1 VNKLEN
7 YLMKLTGYKNKT
19 EFLKETNGD
28 TSHTTTNAY
37 DLNRLG
43 RFCERIKLKIFGGSK

>member
-1 VNKLEN
+1 MNKLEN